1 VPSSLL
7 KALASVPAA
16 ISFVAGRADPG
27 RAPFTSPRKAT
38 PPLLGCENVS
48 LTALPTPFA
57 QAKVDEHAFARF
69 VDWQIESGR
78 QGLVVG
84 GAIGEGT
91 ALPLAERVRLI
102 ELAVEASAKRVPIIA
117 VTGTNCTQ
125 ESVELTR
132 AAEEAGANAALLVA
146 PYYNRPNQEGVYA
159 HFCQIARSVELPL
172 ILEADPGRTGIDIHA
187 ETLERLAKIPNIVG
201 IEEAEGGPFH
211 VRPRSIEWR
220 SDFLSLTG
228 DDADCVDFR
237 MAGGRG
243 SISILANLVPAAWTA
258 LQRAMEER
266 NWERAKFISERLRPL
281 SSALRLETNP
291 APLKY
296 ALSLLHSWFNP
307 EVRLPLTPITE
318 DTAKAIREALA
329 RL

>member
-1 VPSSLL
+1 MPNSLL

-16 ISFVAGRADPG
+16 ISFVAGQPDPRRALF
-27 RAPFTSPRKAT
+27 AWPRKAV
-38 PPLLGCENVS
+38 PRSLGCENIS

-57 QAKVDEHAFARF
+57 QGMVDERAFARF
-69 VDWQIESGR
+69 VDWQIEHGR

-91 ALPLAERVRLI
+91 ALPLAERLRLI
-102 ELAVEASAKRVPIIA
+102 EISVETSAKRVPVIA

-132 AAEEAGANAALLVA
+132 AAEKAGATSALLVV

-172 ILEADPGRTGIDIHA
+172 ILETDPGRTGIDIHP
-187 ETLERLAKIPNIVG
+187 ETLARLAEIPNIIG
-201 IEEAEGGPFH
+201 IEEAEGGPFR
-211 VRPRSIEWR
+211 VRPRSVECR
-220 SDFLSLTG
+220 PDFLSITG
-228 DDADCVDFR
+228 DDVDCVDFR

-258 LQRAMEER
+258 LQQAMEEK
-266 NWERAKFISERLRPL
+266 NWERAKFISGRLRPL

-296 ALSLLHSWFNP
+296 ALSLLHSWFKP

>member
-16 ISFVAGRADPG
+16 ISVVAGRVDP
-27 RAPFTSPRKAT
+27 RQAPFAWPRKAIS
-38 PPLLGCENVS
+38 PSLGCENIS

-57 QAKVDEHAFARF
+57 QGSVDERAFARF
-69 VDWQIESGR
+69 VNWQIEHGR
-78 QGLVVG
+78 QGLVIG

-91 ALPLAERVRLI
+91 THPLAERLRLI
-102 ELAVEASAKRVPIIA
+102 EIAVETSARRVPIIA

-132 AAEEAGANAALLVA
+132 AAEKAGANAALLVA

-172 ILEADPGRTGIDIHA
+172 ILETDPGRTGIDIHA
-187 ETLERLAKIPNIVG
+187 ETLARLARIPNIIG
-201 IEEAEGGPFH
+201 LEEAEGGPFR
-211 VRPRSIEWR
+211 VRPRSVGCR
-220 SDFLSLTG
+220 PDFLSLTG
-228 DDADCVDFR
+228 DDANCVDFR

-258 LQRAMEER
+258 LQQAMEEK
-266 NWERAKFISERLRPL
+266 NWERAKFISGRLRPL

-291 APLKY
+291 TPLKY
-296 ALSLLHSWFNP
+296 ALSLLHSWFNA

>member
-1 VPSSLL
+1 MPSSLL

-16 ISFVAGRADPG
+16 ISFVAGRADPR
-27 RAPFTSPRKAT
+27 RAPFAWPRKAIA
-38 PPLLGCENVS
+38 PSLGCENVS
-48 LTALPTPFA
+48 LTALPTPFT
-57 QAKVDEHAFARF
+57 QGKVDEHAFVRF
-69 VDWQIESGR
+69 VDWQIENGR

-91 ALPLAERVRLI
+91 ALPLAERLRLI
-102 ELAVEASAKRVPIIA
+102 EIAIETSAKRVPIIA

-146 PYYNRPNQEGVYA
+146 PYYNRPNQEGA
-159 HFCQIARSVELPL
+159 HALFCQIARSVELPL
-172 ILEADPGRTGIDIHA
+172 ILETDPGRTGIDIHA
-187 ETLERLAKIPNIVG
+187 ETLARLAKIPNIIG
-201 IEEAEGGPFH
+201 IEEAEGGPFR
-211 VRPRSIEWR
+211 VLPRSIECR
-220 SDFLSLTG
+220 PDFLSLTG
-228 DDADCVDFR
+228 DDAGCVDFR

-243 SISILANLVPAAWTA
+243 SISILANLVPATWTA
-258 LQRAMEER
+258 LQRAVEEK

-296 ALSLLHSWFNP
+296 ALSLLHSWFDP

-318 DTAKAIREALA
+318 VTAQAIREALA